1 MPRKKPPQTEVLD
14 KVETPKVLAEVI
26 KDVSDGAISQRMHH
40 LFRQGSL
47 SKMESSKDIAEQY
60 DFCYLLLL
68 FTEFSESRIKTMM
81 TALDGVSKHYERFIN
96 KEEPQMMRDIVEE
109 FASKNKIML
118 DILKKDSPQLY
129 NKVMAEIEKN
139 AKNSS
144 K

>member
-1 MPRKKPPQTEVLD
+1 MPRQKPPQTEVLD
-14 KVETPKVLAEVI
+14 KVEPPKELAEVI
-26 KDVSDGAISQRMHH
+26 KDVSDGVISQRMLH
-40 LFRQGSL
+40 LFRKGSL
-47 SKMESSKDIAEQY
+47 SKLESSKDIAEQY

-68 FTEFSESRIKTMM
+68 FTGFSESRIKTMM

-139 AKNSS
+139 AKQ
-144 K
+144 KG